1 VTEAELNHALIA
13 KIIENEELKRLVV
26 ELREAVVWLMT
37 VRDIRAETVEGL

>member
-26 ELREAVVWLMT
+26 DLREAVLMLMAKYG
-37 VRDIRAETVEGL
+37 IGAETVEG